1 MAKKICLRC
10 GEEKTIANYI
20 AVNSPI
26 HGGSLPICR
35 DCLNRMI
42 AAAPKDGQWNIIN
55 KICQWADIP
64 FLPEEWEKVKERGR
78 DAFGIYAAMFRS
90 SQFAD
95 LDWDS
100 YNKVYLELAEQNRLE
115 AAIPTLREEKAA
127 QLRAKWGKEFDDE
140 QLEYLENLHKGL
152 INSQNIVGALNED
165 QAMKL
170 CMLSL
175 LIEEKV
181 RAGDPE
187 IAKYLKA
194 YDDLTKIS
202 NFTPKEVKN
211 ANEFDSFGEVY
222 SYLEKLGFKPKIAQA
237 TRDEVDKTMKDIQ
250 NFLRYL
256 YVNETGVAEE
266 IEQRIQNLKVAAEL
280 EGDEFNEKD
289 FREYMDEENKRKLEE
304 EFRIDI

>member
-1 MAKKICLRC
+1 
-10 GEEKTIANYI
+10 
-20 AVNSPI
+20 
-26 HGGSLPICR
+26 
-35 DCLNRMI
+35 
-42 AAAPKDGQWNIIN
+42 
-55 KICQWADIP
+55 
-64 FLPEEWEKVKERGR
+64 
-78 DAFGIYAAMFRS
+78 MFRS

-95 LDWDS
+95 LDWSS

-152 INSQNIVGALNED
+152 INSQNVVGALNED

-222 SYLEKLGFKPKIAQA
+222 SYLEKLGFKPKTAQA
-237 TRDEVDKTMKDIQ
+237 TRDEVDRTIKDIQ

-289 FREYMDEENKRKLEE
+289 FREYMSEENKRKLEE
-304 EFRIDI
+304 EFKIDI